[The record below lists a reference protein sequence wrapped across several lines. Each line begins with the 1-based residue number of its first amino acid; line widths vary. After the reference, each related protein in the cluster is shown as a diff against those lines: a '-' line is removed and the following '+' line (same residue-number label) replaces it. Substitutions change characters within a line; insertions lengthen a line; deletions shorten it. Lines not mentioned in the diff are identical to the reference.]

1 MGRKR
6 NLSLNCS
13 LSFSSE
19 ENSLT
24 TPDILDRILN
34 IVVPHT
40 DTQETLRKKYEGKIE
55 MKINE
60 KETSVEEKRR
70 KRRERNKIAA
80 TKCRNKKKA
89 QTEKLLKENEEVQE
103 LNEKLKLEIRTLE
116 TEEKNL
122 KDLLDKHKA
131 SCNVQKSDKIE
142 FFLPT
147 DTLVGN
153 TYLVDSDLDE
163 YDYQE
168 CMIHDLVSIDHNINT
183 DIILKEHTSTDY
195 DFESDLREALGF
207 NPVSVKDNNFLVT
220 EV

>member
-1 MGRKR
+1 MRKCH
-6 NLSLNCS
+6 LNTC
-13 LSFSSE
+13 
-19 ENSLT
+19 
-24 TPDILDRILN
+24 PVGIA
-34 IVVPHT
+34 
-40 DTQETLRKKYEGKIE
+40 TQDPELRKKFEGKIE

-89 QTEKLLKENEEVQE
+89 QTEKLLKENEEIQK

-122 KDLLDKHKA
+122 KNLLEKHKV
-131 SCNVQKSDKIE
+131 SCNVQKSDQNE
-142 FFLPT
+142 FFLTT
-147 DTLVGN
+147 DTLVDN
-153 TYLVDSDLDE
+153 TFLVDSDLDE

-168 CMIHDLVSIDHNINT
+168 CMIHDFISIDHNINT
-183 DIILKEHTSTDY
+183 DIILKEHTSTDF
-195 DFESDLREALGF
+195 DFESDLGEALGF
-207 NPVSVKDNNFLVT
+207 NPVSVRDRNFLVM

>member
-1 MGRKR
+1 M
-6 NLSLNCS
+6 SLNCS

-24 TPDILDRILN
+24 TPDILDKILN

-89 QTEKLLKENEEVQE
+89 QTEKLLKENEEVQK

-116 TEEKNL
+116 TEETHLKNL
-122 KDLLDKHKA
+122 LEKHKA
-131 SCNVQKSDKIE
+131 SCNVQKSDRIE
-142 FFLPT
+142 FFLTT
-147 DTLVGN
+147 DTLVGQ
-153 TYLVDSDLDE
+153 YL
-163 YDYQE
+163 
-168 CMIHDLVSIDHNINT
+168 
-183 DIILKEHTSTDY
+183 
-195 DFESDLREALGF
+195 LGG
-207 NPVSVKDNNFLVT
+207 
-220 EV
+220 